1 MSLKRY
7 SSLHNHT
14 DYSNLKLI
22 DSINTVEGLIDYAYE
37 LGLKGVALTEHDTL
51 TGHIRAL
58 NYYKNKIE
66 KILKEKEIDSS
77 SMTMDEKIVAA
88 DFRLVLGNEIYI
100 TREGL
105 CSENHEK
112 GEKFYHCIL
121 LAKDEIGYRQI
132 RELSSRAWERG
143 YMRMIMRTPTYL
155 SDIDE
160 IVGAEPGHLVC
171 TTACI
176 GGFCGVMFQ
185 RYRETKEENFLA
197 AIDQYIEGMIG
208 TFGNDFYIELQPS
221 RMEDQIEYNQ
231 YMMKTYW
238 NRVNFTIATDSHY
251 LKKDE
256 RVLHKVFLQSKE
268 DQANREVDAFYA
280 SAYMMSGDE
289 IYDYVKDYISEEE
302 LNEMLAHTNEI
313 TAACKWFTMDHDQI
327 VPKIYYEWFNRDK
340 NAYDRLVEYVKELG
354 IEKYPNLWRYLDTNL
369 ERDSISGEADQYLMF
384 LVAEGFWSHKIKAS
398 EKYVARLDEE
408 LYHIHAISEN
418 MKQPLSDY
426 FNTMA
431 KIIEIVWEDG
441 DSIVGPGRGS
451 GAGCL
456 INYLVGITQI
466 DPLTQELEMPF
477 WRFLHESRPGLPD
490 IDFDTE
496 AMKRLRI
503 FNAVKRYFNS
513 IDSEVIN
520 VCTIGTLKTKSAI
533 RTAAR
538 GLEMDDAVTNYIV
551 SLVPTER
558 GQDWSIQDCYYGNG
572 EDREP
577 IKNFRAQMNTY
588 PQLWAVVQRIAGLV
602 TNLSVHASGV
612 LIINGKVTDHNS
624 IMKTSRNVIVTC
636 WDLHDSESAG
646 GLKYDFLTVQ
656 GLDKIRTCL
665 NLLLENKEIEW
676 MGSLKETYDNYL
688 LPANLDYS
696 SQGMWDLM
704 CSGKI
709 LECFQ
714 YDTMMGSKAI
724 RNMQPTSLRDL
735 AAGNSIMRLMSD
747 KAGGESPLDTF
758 VKYKNNIK
766 GWYTEMMMAG
776 LNQDEIA
783 IMEKYLKPVY
793 GVAGSQELAML
804 LTMDPKVANFSV
816 AEANTLRKGI
826 AKKKP
831 ELIEKIRQLFYNK
844 GAECGTRTEL
854 LDYIWNIQIHRQV
867 GYSFSDLHTVAYS
880 TIALQ
885 EMNLAYYYPI
895 IYWNCACLSVDSN
908 AVNEED
914 YENLVE
920 DDMIAL
926 TDVDD
931 EKKVSKVSYDKIV
944 TAISKFRN
952 EVDILLPDINRAKL
966 GFIPMVEENS
976 IVYGLKG
983 LAKIGD
989 DLVNNIISHRPY
1001 SSLMDFV
1008 NKMRD
1013 GTKTLISKD
1022 RVVNLIKAGCFDR
1035 LENKPRHQIMKDYID
1050 YLVPRKT
1057 RLTLQNVQMLIR
1069 NGLVPEEM
1077 KYERGFYIVHNEIKK
1092 TKENGMYCLNSED
1105 DIIYIWYTNNFHKEP
1120 MFLNGGWYVRDVEWE
1135 SELKRVQDKMRTW
1148 IKKNEAELI
1157 DKLYKIDY
1165 EAEWNK
1171 YAKGDDLQWE
1181 LDSLNFYYSGH
1192 PLANA
1197 GVPGEIRDVTE
1208 IGENEIDGYWNIDGN
1223 TIPKMKL
1230 STIVGTVLVA
1240 EDKKHLIT
1248 LSTPTGVIK
1257 CNIYKAQYAKYN
1269 KEIEDAEGNVISAG
1283 FFEKGTHL
1291 MITGIMRDE
1300 IFIPK
1305 VYKNLKTK
1313 PIRKIILDENN
1324 QFVQFEDKD

>member
-1 MSLKRY
+1 MQY

-37 LGLKGVALTEHDTL
+37 LGLKGLAITEHDTL

-58 NYYKNKIE
+58 NYYQKKIE
-66 KILKEKEIDSS
+66 KILKEKEIDGSGLS
-77 SMTMDEKIVAA
+77 FEEKIEAA

-105 CSENHEK
+105 TAETHK
-112 GEKFYHCIL
+112 QGEKFYHCIL

-132 RELSSRAWERG
+132 RELSSRAWMRG

-176 GGFCGVMFQ
+176 GGYCGVMFQ
-185 RYRETKEENFLA
+185 NYRETKDESYLRN
-197 AIDQYIEGMIG
+197 IDNYILSMKEM
-208 TFGNDFYIELQPS
+208 FGFDFYIELQPS
-221 RMEDQIEYNQ
+221 RMEDQIEYNK
-231 YMMKTYW
+231 YMLENYRGLVK
-238 NRVNFTIATDSHY
+238 FTIATDSHY

-268 DQANREVDAFYA
+268 DSANREVDAFYA
-280 SAYMMSGDE
+280 SAYMMSAAE
-289 IYDYVKDYISEEE
+289 IEEYVSDYIEIEE
-302 LNEMLAHTNEI
+302 LEKMFENTIAITNE
-313 TAACKWFTMDHDQI
+313 CKWYTMDHPQI
-327 VPKIYYEWFNRDK
+327 VPKIDYEWEERDD
-340 NAYDRLVEYVKELG
+340 NLVWRLQDFVDECGGES
-354 IEKYPNLWRYLDTNL
+354 KYPHLYRYLTTSPAAD
-369 ERDSISGEADQYLMF
+369 EVCGEADSYLIH
-384 LVAEGFWSHKIKAS
+384 LIAEGFWSNKIKPE
-398 EKYVARLDEE
+398 EKYIARLDNE
-408 LYHIHAISEN
+408 LYHIHGISEN
-418 MKQPLSDY
+418 MNQPLSDY
-426 FNTMA
+426 FNTMS
-431 KIIEIVWEDG
+431 KIMDIVWSDG

-466 DPLTQELEMPF
+466 DPLTQQLEMPF
-477 WRFLHESRPGLPD
+477 WRFMDISRPGLPD

-503 FNAVKRYFNS
+503 FNSVRRYFNS
-513 IDSEVIN
+513 INSEVIN

-538 GLEMDDAVTNYIV
+538 GLDMDDAVTNYIV

-558 GQDWSIQDCYYGNG
+558 GQDWSLEDCYYGNG

-577 IKNFRAQMNTY
+577 IKNFKTQMDTY
-588 PQLWAVVQRIAGLV
+588 PQLWQVVQRIAGLV

-612 LIINGKVTDHNS
+612 LIINGKVTEHNS
-624 IMKTSRNVIVTC
+624 VMKTSRNVLVTC

-656 GLDKIRTCL
+656 ALDKIRTCL

-676 MGSLKETYDNYL
+676 MGNLKKTYEAYL

-696 SQGMWDLM
+696 SLDMWDLM

-709 LECFQ
+709 AECFQ
-714 YDTMMGSKAI
+714 YDTMMGAKAL
-724 RNMQPTSLRDL
+724 RNIQPSSLRDL

-766 GWYTEMMMAG
+766 AWYNEMMMAG
-776 LNQDEIA
+776 LNEEEMD

-804 LTMDPKVANFSV
+804 LTMDPNVANFSV

-831 ELIEKIRQLFYNK
+831 ELIEKIRQLFYSK

-854 LDYIWNIQIHRQV
+854 LDYIWNVQIHRQV

-885 EMNLAYYYPI
+885 EMNLAYYYPM

-914 YENLVE
+914 YEELVKE
-920 DDMIAL
+920 DMIAL
-926 TDVDD
+926 TEEED
-931 EKKVSKVSYDKIV
+931 EKKVSKVSYDKV
-944 TAISKFRN
+944 VMAISKFRN
-952 EVDILLPDINRAKL
+952 EVQILLPDINRAKL
-966 GFIPMVEENS
+966 GFIPVIEENS

-983 LAKIGD
+983 LTRIGD
-989 DLVNNIISHRPY
+989 DLIDNIIKRRPY
-1001 SSLMDFV
+1001 TSLLDFV
-1008 NKMRD
+1008 EKMRD
-1013 GTKTLISKD
+1013 GNKTLISKD
-1022 RVVNLIKAGCFDR
+1022 KVVNLIKAGCFDR
-1035 LENKPRHQIMKDYID
+1035 LENKPRYQIMKDYLD

-1057 RLTLQNVQMLIR
+1057 RLTLQNIMMLVR
-1069 NGLVPEEM
+1069 NNLLPEDM
-1077 KYERGFYIVHNEIKK
+1077 NYEKGFCIVHNEIKK
-1092 TKENGMYCLNSED
+1092 EKMGNYLLLDSED
-1105 DIIYIWYTNNFHKEP
+1105 DIYYAWYCKWIGQEPEYIDGHWCVK
-1120 MFLNGGWYVRDVEWE
+1120 E
-1135 SELKRVQDKMRTW
+1135 SEWLARYEKIKNKLRVW
-1148 IKKNEAELI
+1148 IKANEKELI
-1157 DKLYKIDY
+1157 DKLYEIEY
-1165 EAEWNK
+1165 SAEWDK
-1171 YAKGDDLQWE
+1171 YAKGDELQWE

-1192 PLANA
+1192 PLENA
-1197 GVPGEIRDVTE
+1197 KIPGEIRRLTDIE
-1208 IGENEIDGYWNIDGN
+1208 EGEIDGYWNIDGN

-1230 STIVGTVLVA
+1230 STICGTVLIA
-1240 EDKKHLIT
+1240 DDKKHLVT
-1248 LSTPTGVIK
+1248 LSTPDGVIK
-1257 CNIYKAQYAKYN
+1257 CNVYKAQYAKYN
-1269 KEIEDAEGNVISAG
+1269 KEIEDSEGNVISAS
-1283 FFEKGTHL
+1283 FFKKGNHI
-1291 MITGIMRDE
+1291 MITGILRDE
-1300 IFIPK
+1300 VFIPK
-1305 VYKNLKTK
+1305 VYKNLKIK
-1313 PIRKIILDENN
+1313 PIRRIILNDNN
-1324 QFVQFEDKD
+1324 EFVCFEDKD